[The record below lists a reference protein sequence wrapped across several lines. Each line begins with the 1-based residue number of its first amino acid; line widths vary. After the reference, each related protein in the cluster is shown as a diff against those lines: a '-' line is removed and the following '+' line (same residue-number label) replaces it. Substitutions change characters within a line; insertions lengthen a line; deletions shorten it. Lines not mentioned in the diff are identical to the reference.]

1 MSSEAF
7 SEENLIPGVFSVKVE
22 DLQLEKHGK
31 TVVLAVV
38 GEVDLVTAPVLEE
51 SISTAFA
58 REPDMVVVDLSEVSF
73 LASVGMSILIG
84 CNERAGDTEFRL
96 VASGAATF
104 RPLELT
110 GVADT
115 ISIYPTR
122 DQALAEG

>member
-1 MSSEAF
+1 MSSEALG
-7 SEENLIPGVFSVKVE
+7 EENPGPGVFVVKVE
-22 DLQLEKHGK
+22 ELRLDGLGD
-31 TVVLAVV
+31 TVVLGVV

-51 SISTAFA
+51 SISTAFD
-58 REPDMVVVDLSEVSF
+58 RNPDMVVVDLSEVSF

-84 CNERAGDTEFRL
+84 CNERAGATRFRL

-122 DQALAEG
+122 DQALTEG

>member
-7 SEENLIPGVFSVKVE
+7 GEQNSGPGVFSVKVE
-22 DLQLEKHGK
+22 DLQLENHGQ

-38 GEVDLVTAPVLEE
+38 GEVDLVTAPVLEQ

-58 REPDMVVVDLSEVSF
+58 RAPDMVVVDLSEVSF

-84 CNERAGDTEFRL
+84 CNERAGDTRFRL
-96 VASGAATF
+96 VAAGAATF

-122 DQALAEG
+122 DRALTEG

>member
-7 SEENLIPGVFSVKVE
+7 RADNPTRGFSVKVE
-22 DLQLEKHGK
+22 DRQVAEHGE
-31 TVVLAVV
+31 TVVLSVM
-38 GEVDLVTAPVLEE
+38 GEVDLVTAPILEE
-51 SISTAFA
+51 SILTALG

-84 CNERAGDTEFRL
+84 CNERAGDSIRFRL

-110 GVADT
+110 GVANT
-115 ISIYPTR
+115 ISIFPTR
-122 DQALAEG
+122 HQALTEG

>member
-1 MSSEAF
+1 MRSEAF
-7 SEENLIPGVFSVKVE
+7 GEENPVPGVFSVKVE
-22 DLQLEKHGK
+22 EFRHESLGE
-31 TVVLAVV
+31 TVVLGVV

-58 REPDMVVVDLSEVSF
+58 RAPDMVVVDLSEVSF

-84 CNERAGDTEFRL
+84 CNERAGNTRFRL

-122 DQALAEG
+122 DQALTEG